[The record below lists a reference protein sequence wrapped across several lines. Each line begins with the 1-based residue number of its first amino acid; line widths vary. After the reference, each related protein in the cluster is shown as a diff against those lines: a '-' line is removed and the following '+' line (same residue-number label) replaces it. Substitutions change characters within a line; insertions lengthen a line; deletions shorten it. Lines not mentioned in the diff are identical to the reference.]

1 MGKSPLI
8 SWTDNTRLKI
18 NKRGEVHL
26 QSLLLFLRFE
36 SIVSLSTTG
45 CRRRLDIAQ
54 CSDTG
59 RNEKSLKKNLT
70 QDTREREANNS
81 RKMTIAQIVDTE
93 KPPPP
98 PHHRV
103 VCAMWNLLNL
113 AQKCCC
119 RAQQMMKKHIHSP
132 CDKEKQRLTSF
143 ARLENFRH
151 KYGLWTAEK
160 NTINV
165 LESIF
170 HDKLRFTRALS
181 EVLFISLPCN
191 RFSPLRLHVWA

>member
-1 MGKSPLI
+1 MNCHAWSHERFQQSFRRNDATTTKRTAALKLNEMHADSSVAFAVYEERSGNCLCCSGFGLMGKSSLI

-18 NKRGEVHL
+18 NKRREVHL

-59 RNEKSLKKNLT
+59 RHEKSLKKNLT

-113 AQKCCC
+113 AQNCCC
-119 RAQQMMKKHIHSP
+119 WSTTNDEATHS
-132 CDKEKQRLTSF
+132 LS
-143 ARLENFRH
+143 
-151 KYGLWTAEK
+151 
-160 NTINV
+160 
-165 LESIF
+165 
-170 HDKLRFTRALS
+170 LR
-181 EVLFISLPCN
+181 
-191 RFSPLRLHVWA
+191 